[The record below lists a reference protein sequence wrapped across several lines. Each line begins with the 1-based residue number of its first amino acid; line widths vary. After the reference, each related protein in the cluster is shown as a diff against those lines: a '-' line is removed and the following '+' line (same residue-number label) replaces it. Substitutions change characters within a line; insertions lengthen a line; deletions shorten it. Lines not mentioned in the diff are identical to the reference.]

1 MARSNTLNT
10 TNLAAL
16 GAERLAALLIE
27 LAQGDA
33 AMKRRL
39 RLELASQGGGGDVA
53 AEVRKRLVAIAR
65 ARGFVDWRKIRSLGQ
80 DLETQRAA
88 IMAHVA
94 PDAPSEAFDLL
105 WRMLEMAPSIYERCD
120 DSNGIVSGVLNEVLT
135 NLGEVAVPSGFSA
148 DRLAERV
155 LAGTCANDYGQFD
168 DLISLMAPALGQS
181 GLAILKAKF
190 EDLAKRPPVAP
201 KGEARGIIGY
211 GLQGPVYEDD
221 YKARNHARLV
231 KRTLAEIADA
241 SGDVDGFVA
250 LQSDDERTNPAI
262 AAQIARRLLDA
273 GRADEALAAL
283 DQAPA
288 EMRDGGR
295 WPEWPKVRIDAL
307 EAAGRSETAQRERWE
322 VFERTL
328 NAEYLKAY
336 IKQLPDF
343 DDMEAEERALDHARA
358 FHSFHQALAFLV
370 EWPALDAAAELI
382 LARPNEIDGD
392 HYWLLTPA
400 AEVLEPK
407 HPLAATLLLR
417 AMIDFALDRARAK
430 RYPHA
435 ARHLQTCAY
444 LAGKI
449 EAFGDHADHE
459 AYAGSLKAKHGRKS
473 GFWSS

>member
-1 MARSNTLNT
+1 MARSKTLNT

-39 RLELASQGGGGDVA
+39 RLELASQGGGEDVA

-65 ARGFVDWRKIRSLGQ
+65 ARGFVDWRKIRSLAQ
-80 DLETQRAA
+80 DLETQRTA
-88 IMAHVA
+88 IMTHVA
-94 PDAPSEAFDLL
+94 PSAPSEAFNLL
-105 WRMLEMAPSIYERCD
+105 WRMLEMAPSIHERCD
-120 DSNGIVSGVLNEVLT
+120 DSNGIVGGVLEEVLT

-148 DRLAERV
+148 ERLAELV
-155 LAGTCANDYGQFD
+155 FTGTCDNDYGQFD
-168 DLISLMAPALGQS
+168 GLISLMAPTLGQP
-181 GLAILKAKF
+181 GLAILKTKF
-190 EDLAKRPPVAP
+190 EALAKSPPVAP
-201 KGEARGIIGY
+201 KGKARRIIGY
-211 GLQGPVYEDD
+211 GSQGPIYEDD
-221 YKARNHARLV
+221 YKARHHTRLV

-241 SGDVDGFVA
+241 LGDVDGFVA
-250 LQSDDERTNPAI
+250 LQSNDERTNPAI
-262 AAQIARRLLDA
+262 AAQIAQRLLDA

-288 EMRDGGR
+288 ELREGGR
-295 WPEWPKVRIDAL
+295 WPEWQKVRIDAL
-307 EAAGRSETAQRERWE
+307 EAAGQPETAQHERWE

-328 NAEYLKAY
+328 DAEYLKAY
-336 IKQLPDF
+336 IKRLPDF
-343 DDMEAEERALDHARA
+343 DDMEAAERALAHARA
-358 FHSFHQALAFLV
+358 FSGFHQALAFLV

-382 LARPNEIDGD
+382 LARPDEIDGD

-417 AMIDFALDRARAK
+417 AMIDFALNRARAK

-449 EAFGDHADHE
+449 NAFGDHADHE
-459 AYAGSLKAKHGRKS
+459 VYVVSLKANHGRKT
-473 GFWSS
+473 GFWNS